1 MPKGAGG
8 LLIDARGMRSRAATI
23 GVREQWTRWTEHER
37 KWNWPMPDGA
47 AGSASSRPPR
57 RAGVGKM
64 IRHYE
69 QVGLLGKARRTT
81 AGYRIYDET
90 DVQTL
95 RFVRR
100 ARDLGFSIKE
110 ISDLLALWQD
120 KERPGA
126 DVSKMVQQH
135 VSALD
140 ARIGELQAIRRS
152 LQHLADKV
160 QADDRPDHPVLE
172 ELAEAVA
179 PEAAT
184 AARLGSAAAI
194 G

>member
-1 MPKGAGG
+1 MDEMDRARTEVE
-8 LLIDARGMRSRAATI
+8 LADARRRGWLSIKQAA
-23 GVREQWTRWTEHER
+23 E
-37 KWNWPMPDGA
+37 A
-47 AGSASSRPPR
+47 ARVSA
-57 RAGVGKM
+57 KM

-160 QADDRPDHPVLE
+160 QGDERPEHPVLD
-172 ELAEAVA
+172 ELSEAVA
-179 PEAAT
+179 
-184 AARLGSAAAI
+184 S
-194 G
+194 

>member
-1 MPKGAGG
+1 MDEMDRARTEVE
-8 LLIDARGMRSRAATI
+8 LADARRRGWLSIKQAA
-23 GVREQWTRWTEHER
+23 E
-37 KWNWPMPDGA
+37 A
-47 AGSASSRPPR
+47 ARVSA
-57 RAGVGKM
+57 KM

-172 ELAEAVA
+172 ELAEAVGA
-179 PEAAT
+179 
-184 AARLGSAAAI
+184 
-194 G
+194 